1 MLPQFVFSLRS
12 KLTKT
17 MVEVPSPSNPNPRR
31 RRTGRP
37 SVDTDLL
44 RLQRLNVQL
53 NNDEL
58 QVCQRA
64 ANAAALPLARW
75 ARRTLLGTPT
85 SAAQPQEL
93 RSLWSSSSTLQSST
107 NQICENLNRL
117 HLSGELN
124 LDSATKPLQELAA
137 LAPDLHR
144 LVCQM
149 RVELANLRGGSR

>member
-1 MLPQFVFSLRS
+1 
-12 KLTKT
+12 

-31 RRTGRP
+31 RRPGRP

-75 ARRTLLGTPT
+75 ARRTLLSTPT
-85 SAAQPQEL
+85 PAAQPQEL
-93 RSLWSSSSTLQSST
+93 RSIWSESSTLQSNT
-107 NQICENLNRL
+107 NQLVERLNQL
-117 HLSGELN
+117 HQAGDLTLG
-124 LDSATKPLQELAA
+124 SASQTLQELVAI
-137 LAPDLHR
+137 APDLHN
-144 LVCQM
+144 LVRQM
-149 RVELANLRGGSR
+149 RVQLVALKGSSR